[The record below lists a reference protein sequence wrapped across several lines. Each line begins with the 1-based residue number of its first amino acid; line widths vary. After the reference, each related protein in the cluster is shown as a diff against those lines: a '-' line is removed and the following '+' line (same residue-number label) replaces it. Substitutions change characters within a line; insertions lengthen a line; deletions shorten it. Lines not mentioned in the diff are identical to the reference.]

1 MFNDKLQPI
10 YDGKVLVNQTAMDN
24 PVVQS
29 VLKEMSLRN
38 FEPQRI
44 NNYGGMVHF
53 RQALIMNKQP
63 MYIKGDIMLIAKYNR
78 FDESV
83 EIGDLN
89 NPSDGWVTYDPTQ
102 GASSEELTE
111 ICNTLYDRC
120 LLAEL
125 GIKGFTPAGEQHLI
139 KS

>member
-1 MFNDKLQPI
+1 M
-10 YDGKVLVNQTAMDN
+10 T
-24 PVVQS
+24 
-29 VLKEMSLRN
+29 
-38 FEPQRI
+38 
-44 NNYGGMVHF
+44 
-53 RQALIMNKQP
+53 QP
-63 MYIKGDIMLIAKYNR
+63 MYIKGDYQLIAKYNR

-102 GASSEELTE
+102 GASSDELTE
-111 ICNTLYDRC
+111 ICNSLYDRC

-125 GIKGFTPAGEQHLI
+125 GVDGCKPASEQHLI

>member
-1 MFNDKLQPI
+1 
-10 YDGKVLVNQTAMDN
+10 
-24 PVVQS
+24 
-29 VLKEMSLRN
+29 MS
-38 FEPQRI
+38 
-44 NNYGGMVHF
+44 
-53 RQALIMNKQP
+53 KQP
-63 MYIKGDIMLIAKYNR
+63 MYIKGDYQLIAKYNR

-102 GASSEELTE
+102 GASSDELTE
-111 ICNTLYDRC
+111 ICNSLYDRC

-125 GIKGFTPAGEQHLI
+125 GVDGFKPASEQHLI

>member
-1 MFNDKLQPI
+1 MFNSM
-10 YDGKVLVNQTAMDN
+10 T
-24 PVVQS
+24 
-29 VLKEMSLRN
+29 
-38 FEPQRI
+38 
-44 NNYGGMVHF
+44 
-53 RQALIMNKQP
+53 QP
-63 MYIKGDIMLIAKYNR
+63 MYIKGDYQLIAKYNR

-102 GASSEELTE
+102 GASSDELTE
-111 ICNTLYDRC
+111 ICNSLYDRC

-125 GIKGFTPAGEQHLI
+125 GVNGFKPASEQHLI

>member
-1 MFNDKLQPI
+1 
-10 YDGKVLVNQTAMDN
+10 
-24 PVVQS
+24 
-29 VLKEMSLRN
+29 
-38 FEPQRI
+38 
-44 NNYGGMVHF
+44 MVHL

-63 MYIKGDIMLIAKYNR
+63 MYLKGDYKLIAKYNR
-78 FDESV
+78 FDDCV
-83 EIGDLN
+83 QIADLDT
-89 NPSDGWVTYDPTQ
+89 PDLGWIDYDPTQ
-102 GASSEELTE
+102 GASSDELTE